1 MVRRARTRIGTSR
14 KRQLRVDE
22 CDMTKSRNIYAPRRR
37 WTDAELEILRRNY
50 PHEQTRLIA
59 QQLGRTESTTYQK
72 ALKLGLHKSA
82 EYLASP
88 AACRLD
94 GKIGSAHRFH
104 KGQASWNK
112 GTHWTAGGRSAETRF
127 KPGQL
132 SGRARQLLKPLGTM
146 RVNADGYLDQKITN
160 EGSGGRRWKAVHR
173 LVWEREHGPVPA
185 GHVVVF
191 KPGRRT
197 TKFEEIT
204 LDAVE
209 LVTRE
214 ELMQRNTVHRY
225 PKPIAQLIQLKG
237 AVQRQINKREREHAK
252 QD

>member
-1 MVRRARTRIGTSR
+1 
-14 KRQLRVDE
+14 
-22 CDMTKSRNIYAPRRR
+22 MTKSRNIYTPRKP
-37 WTDAELEILRRNY
+37 WTKSQLATLRREY
-50 PHEQTRLIA
+50 PNRQTKLIA
-59 QQLGRTESTTYQK
+59 EKIGHSVSSTYQK

-88 AACRLD
+88 ASGRLD

-104 KGQASWNK
+104 KGQISWNR
-112 GTHWTAGGRSAETRF
+112 GMHWAAGGRSAETRF

-132 SGRARQLLKPLGTM
+132 NGRARQLLKPLGTM
-146 RVNADGYLDQKITN
+146 RVNADGYLEQKITN

-173 LVWEREHGPVPA
+173 LVWEREHGPVPV

-191 KPGRRT
+191 KPGRRAT
-197 TKFEEIT
+197 NPEEIT

-225 PKPIAQLIQLKG
+225 PKQIAQLIQLKG
-237 AVQRQINKREREHAK
+237 AVQRQINKRDRERAE
-252 QD
+252 QNR